1 MNSVCR
7 QVYLSTQLL
16 IPIQPHHYC
25 LILILHLGATSPAS
39 SEGVLHELVCLHSAL
54 NVAFISKTRS
64 LLSHAMSAVALQ
76 PVVVKQY
83 INMSNHYQYSLS
95 PIGQS
100 NPYETRMPP
109 ANGGTA
115 ILMRKLPRNTS
126 REELRSMLL
135 FAKDLKEADF
145 VPNDSDEDRGFLTAV
160 ARFRSAAAAA
170 EAQIM
175 LDGKP
180 NTAGQATMII
190 EILCASS
197 GTSLGRRNT
206 VENSA
211 PRINANSI
219 APPSHPQLPRQSSRF
234 GGTFQSMERI
244 SPPSVDAPPSRDLS
258 SSDGSSHLQT
268 IFSPQSPLGNG
279 VPEHSRISGKSVI
292 NQDGNDD
299 DTGEL
304 LKDPVAYMNNDH
316 SKPTS
321 TLSRRSTNPQL
332 PVSRFSNLSLNTN
345 MTSPPPPGYTSPRSN
360 INMHTPTSAMSPTMG
375 GMGPNTGY
383 QTNHQYPRHNYPPV
397 NPADQNPPCNTL
409 YVGNLPID
417 TSEDELKA
425 MFSKQRG
432 YKRLCFRTKQNG
444 PMCFVEFE
452 DVSFATKT
460 LNELYGVQLH
470 NSVKGGIRLSF
481 SKNPLG
487 VRAGQ
492 QGSVNPATPLS
503 PQGPMPTSGG
513 SLGPMS
519 PGGFSTAH
527 GPPPGLSVPPGL
539 GMPAPM
545 TPSLMNGG
553 FPDRQAKNSMRGQ
566 SMGGTS
572 SPPGM
577 GGMYPDYMMG
587 R

>member
-1 MNSVCR
+1 MN
-7 QVYLSTQLL
+7 
-16 IPIQPHHYC
+16 
-25 LILILHLGATSPAS
+25 A
-39 SEGVLHELVCLHSAL
+39 
-54 NVAFISKTRS
+54 VAF
-64 LLSHAMSAVALQ
+64 HPAVVHKHL
-76 PVVVKQY
+76 
-83 INMSNHYQYSLS
+83 NMSNHYQYPLS
-95 PIGQS
+95 PIGQGT
-100 NPYETRMPP
+100 PYETRLS
-109 ANGGTA
+109 AASGGTA
-115 ILMRKLPRNTS
+115 ILMRNLPRNTS

-145 VPNDSDEDRGFLTAV
+145 VSNESDEDRGFLTAI
-160 ARFRSAAAAA
+160 ARFRTAAAAA
-170 EAQIM
+170 EAQTM
-175 LDGKP
+175 LNGKR
-180 NTAGQATMII
+180 NTAGQATMIV
-190 EILCASS
+190 EIIAPSSAS
-197 GTSLGRRNT
+197 SLGRRST
-206 VENSA
+206 VDDSA
-211 PRINANSI
+211 PRGDAHSVS
-219 APPSHPQLPRQSSRF
+219 PPSNPQLPRQSSRF
-234 GGTFQSMERI
+234 GGTFQSMERT
-244 SPPSVDAPPSRDLS
+244 SPPSLDASSGREMS

-268 IFSPQSPLGNG
+268 YFSPKSPLGNG
-279 VPEHSRISGKSVI
+279 IPEHPRVSGKSVI
-292 NQDGNDD
+292 NQDDNDE
-299 DTGEL
+299 DTREL
-304 LKDPVAYMNNDH
+304 LKDPITYMNSDH
-316 SKPTS
+316 PNPMSS
-321 TLSRRSTNPQL
+321 LSRRSTNPQI
-332 PVSRFSNLSLNTN
+332 PVSRFSTLSLNTT
-345 MTSPPPPGYTSPRSN
+345 MTLPPAPGYASPRSN
-360 INMHTPTSAMSPTMG
+360 MNMHSPTAAMSPTMG
-375 GMGPNTGY
+375 VMGPNMGY
-383 QTNHQYPRHNYPPV
+383 QSSHQYPRHNYPPV

-452 DVSFATKT
+452 DVSFATKA

-492 QGSVNPATPLS
+492 QGGVNPATPLS
-503 PQGPMPTSGG
+503 PQGPMPTSGNG
-513 SLGPMS
+513 LGPMS

-553 FPDRQAKNSMRGQ
+553 FPDRPNMNSMRGQ

-577 GGMYPDYMMG
+577 YPDYMMG

>member
-1 MNSVCR
+1 
-7 QVYLSTQLL
+7 
-16 IPIQPHHYC
+16 
-25 LILILHLGATSPAS
+25 
-39 SEGVLHELVCLHSAL
+39 
-54 NVAFISKTRS
+54 
-64 LLSHAMSAVALQ
+64 MSAVAFQ
-76 PVVVKQY
+76 PAIVQQHLK
-83 INMSNHYQYSLS
+83 MSNHYQYPLP
-95 PIGQS
+95 PIGQTTS
-100 NPYETRMPP
+100 YAPRMP
-109 ANGGTA
+109 ATAGGTT

-135 FAKDLKEADF
+135 FAKDLKDADF
-145 VPNDSDEDRGFLTAV
+145 VPNEAEEDRGFLTAI
-160 ARFRSAAAAA
+160 ARFRTAAAAS
-170 EAQIM
+170 EAQKM
-175 LDGKP
+175 LNGKP
-180 NTAGQATMII
+180 NTAGQATMIV
-190 EILCASS
+190 EILGASS
-197 GTSLGRRNT
+197 GSSLGRRNT
-206 VENSA
+206 VDNPASRSGA
-211 PRINANSI
+211 HSVS
-219 APPSHPQLPRQSSRF
+219 PPSNPQLPRQSSRF
-234 GGTFQSMERI
+234 GGTFQSMERV
-244 SPPSVDAPPSRDLS
+244 SPPSADAASGREIP
-258 SSDGSSHLQT
+258 SSDGSSHFQT

-279 VPEHSRISGKSVI
+279 IQEHSRVSGKSVI
-292 NQDGNDD
+292 DQDGNDD

-316 SKPTS
+316 SNAIS
-321 TLSRRSTNPQL
+321 SLSRRSTNPQI
-332 PVSRFSNLSLNTN
+332 PVTRFSTLSLNTN
-345 MTSPPPPGYTSPRSN
+345 MASPPGPGYTSPRSN
-360 INMHTPTSAMSPTMG
+360 INMNSPTSAMSPTMG
-375 GMGPNTGY
+375 GMGPNMGY
-383 QTNHQYPRHNYPPV
+383 QANLQYPRHNYPPV

-452 DVSFATKT
+452 DVSFATKA

-487 VRAGQ
+487 VRTGQ
-492 QGSVNPATPLS
+492 QGSVNAATPLS
-503 PQGPMPTSGG
+503 PQGPMPTSAG
-513 SLGPMS
+513 LGPMS
-519 PGGFSTAH
+519 PGGFSTAN

-553 FPDRQAKNSMRGQ
+553 FPDRHPMNPARGQ
-566 SMGGTS
+566 GMGGTT

-577 GGMYPDYMMG
+577 GAMYPDYMMG